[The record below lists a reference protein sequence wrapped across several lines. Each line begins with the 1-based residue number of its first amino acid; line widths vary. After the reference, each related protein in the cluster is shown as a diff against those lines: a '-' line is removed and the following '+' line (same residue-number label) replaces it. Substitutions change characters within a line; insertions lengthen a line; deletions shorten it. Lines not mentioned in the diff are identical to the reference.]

1 MNVDNVRQFL
11 QSLSRPLSQ
20 SGAKK
25 AAEDL
30 ERMCA
35 GLEPFRELS
44 VAQFAD
50 FLVSAEAYAR
60 TGVVPTT
67 GRAKSSAAKAGAR
80 GTDPQAL
87 AAAVEQIRS
96 LYDRVTSTEVTYGT
110 IEAEVK
116 RLDKQFNKDGIL
128 EIAKGIGI
136 SAKLKTK
143 KDALEEIQ
151 RRLSERKESF
161 ERTRF

>member
-1 MNVDNVRQFL
+1 MNVDDLRQFL
-11 QSLSRPLSQ
+11 QSLSQPLST
-20 SGAKK
+20 SGAKTV
-25 AAEDL
+25 ANDL
-30 ERMCA
+30 DRMCA
-35 GLEPFRELS
+35 GLEPFRTLT

-50 FLVSAEAYAR
+50 FLVNAEAYAR

-67 GRAKSSAAKAGAR
+67 GRGKPAAKAAAKAG
-80 GTDPQAL
+80 DPQAL

-96 LYDRVTSTEVTYGT
+96 LYDRVTTPEVTYAT

-116 RLDKQFNKDGIL
+116 RLDKAFGKDAVL
-128 EIAKGIGI
+128 EIARGLEITGT
-136 SAKLKTK
+136 LKTK
-143 KDALEEIQ
+143 KAALEEIQ

>member
-1 MNVDNVRQFL
+1 MNVNDLKQFL
-11 QSLSRPLSQ
+11 QSLSQPLSV
-20 SGAKK
+20 SGAKTV
-25 AAEDL
+25 ANDL
-30 ERMCA
+30 DRMCA
-35 GLEPFRELS
+35 GLEPFRDLT

-50 FLVSAEAYAR
+50 FLVNAEAYAR
-60 TGVVPTT
+60 TGVVPAT
-67 GRAKSSAAKAGAR
+67 GRAKSSAAKAGGKAV
-80 GTDPQAL
+80 DPQAL
-87 AAAVEQIRS
+87 AAAVEQMRS
-96 LYDRVTSTEVTYGT
+96 LYERVTAPEVTYST

-116 RLDKQFNKDGIL
+116 KLDKQFKKDEIL

-136 SAKLKTK
+136 SGKLKTK